1 MVNRDELDTTVTRME
16 QHLAQSSNP
25 SIQILLQAYHQLK
38 SRFRIDLVDERD
50 YLLSLVVPSC
60 LSNTLLNKRQPT
72 CQKHNHMAN
81 ATA

>member
-38 SRFRIDLVDERD
+38 SRFRIGLVDERD
-50 YLLSLVVPSC
+50 YLLSCGGALM
-60 LSNTLLNKRQPT
+60 LIQYIAQ
-72 CQKHNHMAN
+72 QKA
-81 ATA
+81 ADTPET